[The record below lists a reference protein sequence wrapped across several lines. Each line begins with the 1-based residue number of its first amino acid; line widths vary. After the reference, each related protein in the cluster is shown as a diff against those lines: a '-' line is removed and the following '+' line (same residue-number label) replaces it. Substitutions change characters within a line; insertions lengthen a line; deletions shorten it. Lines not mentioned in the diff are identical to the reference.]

1 LLGRGEVFERLP
13 SDLGA
18 VRARIL
24 EFAR

>member
-1 LLGRGEVFERLP
+1 LQGRGEVFERLP

-24 EFAR
+24 DFTR